1 MCYIWEMACM
11 SAVRGI
17 FSPVFG
23 GWVKVGDRGLHGGG
37 TGRFGG

>member
-1 MCYIWEMACM
+1 MLHLGDGLYECCEGY
-11 SAVRGI
+11 
-17 FSPVFG
+17 FFPVFG